1 MLPKI
6 RKNRKAY
13 FGIVCLCIL
22 SAVLYWQLAGE
33 QQAEKASSEPMRVRF
48 YVVQPVAGDNG
59 REYTGI
65 VRSYYEAKLAFQ
77 TAGKIVSREVE
88 RGQLVHSG
96 DVLALLD
103 TRDLDQAV
111 SNAEAQ
117 VSSAQAQ
124 LDLAEKNIQRYNYLL
139 SVGAVSQEIYDQY
152 VQQYAA
158 ASALVEQGKAQ
169 AAQSRNQLG
178 YSRLV
183 ADRDGV
189 VVSLQAEPGQY
200 VAAGESVV
208 TLADAGALEAEFAVP
223 ERDMGKIH
231 VQDNVQIRFWALS
244 DQVMPAVIREIS
256 QMADADTQ
264 TFKVRAA
271 LTSVPP
277 ELKLGMSAAVSLNSA
292 ESGNLC
298 VPFAAVF
305 EHDGKNG
312 VWLEQDG
319 KVHFTPVVLGN
330 PSGQQVEVLEGIH
343 AGDRIIA
350 AGVEKL
356 QEGAMVKGE
365 DF

>member
-1 MLPKI
+1 MLPKTK
-6 RKNRKAY
+6 KNMKV
-13 FGIVCLCIL
+13 FLGIL
-22 SAVLYWQLAGE
+22 SLCVLSAIIYLQITSENAAV
-33 QQAEKASSEPMRVRF
+33 KTSSESIRVRF
-48 YVVQPVAGDNG
+48 YVVQPGGEGNG
-59 REYTGI
+59 SEYTGI

-77 TAGKIVSREVE
+77 TSGKIVSREVE
-88 RGQLVHSG
+88 RGQMVHSG
-96 DVLALLD
+96 DVLVLLD
-103 TRDLDQAV
+103 TRDLEQAV

-117 VSSAQAQ
+117 VNSAQAQ
-124 LDLAEKNIQRYNYLL
+124 LDLARKNIQRYEYLF

-158 ASALVEQGKAQ
+158 AAALLEQGKAQ
-169 AAQSRNQLG
+169 AEQSRNQLG

-208 TLADAGALEAEFAVP
+208 TLADADALEAEFAVP

-231 VQDNVQIRFWALS
+231 VQDTVQIRFWALS
-244 DQVMPAVIREIS
+244 DQVMPAVVREIS

-271 LTSVPP
+271 MTQIPSD
-277 ELKLGMSAAVSLNSA
+277 LKLGMSAAVSLTSVGT
-292 ESGNLC
+292 GNIC

-319 KVHFTPVVLGN
+319 RVHFTPIVLGS

-356 QEGAMVKGE
+356 QEGALVKGE